1 MKNKL
6 FRFLTLALL
15 SALNPQLST
24 LHAQGTA
31 FTYQGRLNDAGAP
44 ANGAYDFQFRVS
56 DSLTNGSFSGG
67 VIMLDAVGV
76 SNGLFTVTLDFN
88 NAFASG
94 SARWL
99 DIGVKTNGGLDY
111 NYLVPRQAIT
121 ATPYAITAGGV
132 TGGVAASQVTGTIPL
147 AQLPASVVTNGA
159 SGINI
164 AGTFSGDGAGVTNV
178 NLALNSGGS
187 IRLGTGDF
195 ILNSS
200 PGVGNTPNS
209 VTAADVNGDGKVDL
223 ISANYAANT
232 LTVLTNN
239 GSGGFMLASSPAVGS
254 HPYSVVAADV
264 NGDGKPDLIS
274 ANFSASTLTVL
285 TNNGSGGFVLASSPG
300 VGTGPFS
307 VVAADV
313 NGDGKPDLI
322 SANYSASTLTVLT
335 NNGSGGFA
343 LASTLTAGSSPES
356 VTAADVNGDGR
367 LDLICANSGNNTLTV
382 LTNNGSGGFVL
393 SSSPGVGSFPTSV
406 TAADV
411 NGDGKVDLIS
421 ANLSASTL
429 TVLTNNGS
437 GGFVLASSP
446 GVGSFPSSVTAADV
460 NGDGKVDLITAN
472 GLTNTLSVL
481 TNNGSGGFVLASSL
495 SLGSSPQSVTAA
507 DVNGDGKLDLISA
520 NGVANN
526 LTVWFNA
533 TRFNG
538 VFVGT
543 GQFSTVS
550 FGSSLSQKI
559 NLFGTTWGMG
569 IQNSVFYSRIN
580 TGGGFGWYAG
590 GVHNDNTFDAGG
602 GSVLMTLTSGGLSV
616 NGTFVSASDRNLKQD
631 FSEVDSRAV
640 LEKVAQLPIQTWAY
654 KNDPGT
660 KHLGPMAQD
669 FFAAFAVG
677 PDDKH
682 ITTVDESGV
691 ALAAIQGLNQKL
703 EKQRAENAELK
714 ARLEKLERLMSGG
727 VK

>member
-6 FRFLTLALL
+6 FALLALTLLCAF
-15 SALNPQLST
+15 NFQLST
-24 LHAQGTA
+24 ASAQGTT
-31 FTYQGRLNDAGAP
+31 FTYQGRLDVDGTP
-44 ANGAYDFQFRVS
+44 ANGVYDFSFRAFNA
-56 DSLTNGSFSGG
+56 LTNGLFFGG
-67 VIMLDAVGV
+67 AVTVPAVAV
-76 SNGLFTVTLDFN
+76 SNGLFTVSLAFN
-88 NAFASG
+88 SAAFDG

-99 DIGVKTNGGLDY
+99 DIGVTTNGGATFSSLT
-111 NYLVPRQAIT
+111 PRQPVT
-121 ATPYAITAGGV
+121 ATPYAMIAGNV
-132 TGGVAASQVTGTIPL
+132 TGVIPL

-164 AGTFSGDGAGVTNV
+164 TGTFSGNGAGVTNV
-178 NLALNSGGS
+178 DLALNSGGS

-200 PGVGNTPNS
+200 PGVGNTPYS

-254 HPYSVVAADV
+254 HPNSVTAADV

-356 VTAADVNGDGR
+356 VTAADFNGDGKP
-367 LDLICANSGNNTLTV
+367 DLISANSGNNTLTV

-393 SSSPGVGSFPTSV
+393 ASSPGVGSFPTSV

-411 NGDGKVDLIS
+411 NGDGKVDLIT

-472 GLTNTLSVL
+472 GLTNTLTVL
-481 TNNGSGGFVLASSL
+481 MNNGSGGFVLASSP

-526 LTVWFNA
+526 LTIWFNA
-533 TRFNG
+533 TGFNG

-543 GQFSTVS
+543 GQFSSAS
-550 FGSSLSQKI
+550 FGTASFGASLGPKL
-559 NLFGTTWGMG
+559 NLYNTTFGLG
-569 IQNSVFYSRIN
+569 IQNSVLYSRVAV
-580 TGGGFGWYAG
+580 GGGFGWFAG
-590 GVHNDNTFDAGG
+590 GVHNDNTFNAGG
-602 GSVLMTLTSGGLSV
+602 GSVLMTLTSGGLAV
-616 NGTFVSASDRNLKQD
+616 NGTFVSASDRNIKQD

-640 LEKVAQLPIQTWAY
+640 LEKVAQLPIQTWVY

-669 FFAAFAVG
+669 FYAAFAVG

-714 ARLEKLERLMSGG
+714 RRLEMLERLMSGG